1 MKKNRCIY
9 ITLGLVTTLLM
20 AACNKDFL
28 ERPPL
33 NQVSQE
39 TFWQNENDVYKAV
52 NGVYNKLP
60 GDNII
65 YDDGASDN
73 AHAQYTWES
82 FATEMSSGN
91 VTTALEGS
99 WNFED
104 IRRCN
109 YFLENADKAAPV
121 MDATLLERYKS
132 EVRFLRAFFYFQL
145 MSKYGD
151 VPLITKTLELEE
163 VNVPRTPHAE
173 VLKFIIDELTAV
185 STTLPQTYAGGSPN
199 EKGRITKG
207 AALSLLARTH
217 LYNSQWQE
225 AANAAQ
231 EVMGLGYTLF
241 KVSSEG
247 TADKLDDYSTWINFS
262 STSDEQKFRLGLRS
276 YESLFYQVNEGNSEV
291 ILDRQYIPQVDAN
304 ALNTYLPPGTVGG
317 WSSVTPTQGLVDA
330 YENYQTGTPIIPTDP
345 VDRAEWYTSK
355 DPRFADEYK
364 NRDPRFYAT
373 VMFNGS
379 PWNAYSKGF
388 SFTWTPGASNMSQTG
403 YNFRKLVDPKFY
415 TEQIDNH
422 ANVILIRYA
431 EVLLTYAEAK
441 NEVSGPDPSVYE
453 ALDQIRER
461 AGMPVVD
468 RTKYAS
474 QETLRELIR
483 RERRVELALEGQRF
497 MDIRRWKIAPEVMKN
512 INDVRNTL
520 AQARTWN
527 DKLYLLPIPQSQID
541 LSQGTLSQNP
551 GY

>member
-1 MKKNRCIY
+1 MKKNKSTY
-9 ITLGLVTTLLM
+9 IIVALGVSILIS
-20 AACNKDFL
+20 ACNKDFL

-33 NQVSQE
+33 NQVSEE

-73 AHAQYTWES
+73 AHAQYPWES
-82 FATEMSSGN
+82 FATEVSSGN

-121 MDATLLERYKS
+121 MDASLLERYKS

-151 VPLITKTLELEE
+151 VPLITKTLGLEE
-163 VNVPRTPHAE
+163 VNVMRTPRAE
-173 VLKFIIDELTAV
+173 VLKFITDELTAI

-207 AALSLLARTH
+207 AALSLLARAH
-217 LYNSQWQE
+217 LYNNQWQE

-231 EVMGLGYTLF
+231 EVMALGYTLF
-241 KVSSEG
+241 KVSNEG
-247 TADKLDDYSTWINFS
+247 ATDKLDDYSKWVTFANA
-262 STSDEQKFRLGLRS
+262 SDEQQFRLGLRS

-304 ALNTYLPPGTVGG
+304 ALNTYLPPGSVGG

-345 VDRAEWYTSK
+345 TKRAAWYASK

-373 VMFNGS
+373 VMFDGS

-415 TEQIDNH
+415 SEQIDNH

-497 MDIRRWKIAPEVMKN
+497 MDIRRWKIAPDVMKN
-512 INDVRNTL
+512 VNDVRNTL

-541 LSQGTLSQNP
+541 LSQGVLTQNA